1 MEPKKIA
8 LESLS
13 KEELLQ
19 RYKNLLT
26 IAQRAK
32 AAKDG
37 EFDNQIRFKCALL
50 LFSKLFRRDIY

>member
-1 MEPKKIA
+1 MESSTESKRSS
-8 LESLS
+8 LENLS

-19 RYKNLLT
+19 KCKALLS

-37 EFDNQIRFKCALL
+37 KYRLDDQFNMYSILC
-50 LFSKLFRRDIY
+50 STV